1 MIEAIREI
9 GEYSIQKE
17 SLDINTTSGL
27 TNIFCEDPHGQ
38 SSKQLRVLSIEL
50 NKTGNVFSFVRVNDE
65 RFKRELIPKYLY
77 RFGSANGSNI
87 TPTSMITSIEKTFP
101 KKVLKWFS
109 QKFSELPYT
118 LNPDEI
124 RYIDSMFECL
134 KSNETEIVN
143 QLINFNDAVKAE
155 KASAMVTLVINEN
168 NTRQYLGDIQI
179 FKKILVDKSRA
190 SLSQKYNTESCA
202 ENQVCSV
209 CRSRKNEVFGFVSTY
224 TFYTVD
230 KPGMVSGG
238 FDQSLA
244 WKNYPVC
251 LSCALALEKG
261 KRYLDDYSQFRFYG
275 FNYYVIPRPLIAQS
289 REDIYE
295 TLRTFKEVDR
305 EMGGKQKITSN
316 YKKILDDANDEI
328 LGILSQKENS
338 FVCTILIYQA
348 NNSEFKI
355 EQAIEDI
362 FPSRLRELFNAKEVI
377 DTQFPTL
384 KSFKISEYRDKKKID
399 HEFTFTFECL
409 WYFLGAEKNDQNNS
423 SYFLDTVNKIFT
435 GRPVSYPFII
445 RALTRKIRRLF
456 VQDFSTKESVLRGL
470 ALLSYLYE
478 LKELGEYQDVIS
490 MTKQPESIT
499 IDTTSETNKKA
510 DALFKE
516 FSAFFNT
523 SAKRAVFLEGVLCQK
538 LLNVQYH
545 ERKATPFRVKLQ
557 GLKLDQRK
565 VQALLPEIQNK
576 LEEYQSNY
584 YRDLE
589 QLIAAYIVQSGDDW
603 RLSKDEISY
612 YFVLGMNLADQFT
625 FGKPDDGVKKNE

>member
-1 MIEAIREI
+1 MIEAIREL

-17 SLDINTTSGL
+17 GIDITSPTGL
-27 TNIFCEDPHGQ
+27 IKIFCEDPHGQ
-38 SSKQLRVLSIEL
+38 SSKPLRVLSIEL
-50 NKTGNVFSFVRVNDE
+50 NKTGDVFSFVRVNDE
-65 RFKRELIPKYLY
+65 KFKHELIPQYLY

-87 TPTSMITSIEKTFP
+87 TPTSMITSIEKTYP

-109 QKFSELPYT
+109 QKFSEAPYT
-118 LNPDEI
+118 LNSDEI
-124 RYIDSMFECL
+124 RYIHSMFECL

-143 QLINFNDAVKAE
+143 QLTNFNEAIKAE
-155 KASAMVTLVINEN
+155 KANSMITLVINEN
-168 NTRQYLGDIQI
+168 KTRQYLGNIQV
-179 FKKILVDKSRA
+179 FQKILVDKSRA
-190 SLSQKYNTESCA
+190 SLSQKYNTESRA

-209 CRSRKNEVFGFVSTY
+209 CRSRKSEVFGFVSTY

-275 FNYYVIPRPLIAQS
+275 FNYYVIPKPLVEQS

-295 TLRTFKEVDR
+295 TLRTFKDVDK
-305 EMGGKQKITSN
+305 EMGGKQKITAD
-316 YKKILDDANDEI
+316 YKKILDDTNDEI

-348 NNSEFKI
+348 SNSEFKI

-362 FPSRLRELFNAKEVI
+362 FPSRLRELFNAKEVV
-377 DTQFPTL
+377 DSKFPTL
-384 KSFKISEYRDKKKID
+384 KSFKVSEYKDNKKTEP
-399 HEFTFTFECL
+399 EFAFTFECL
-409 WYFLGAEKNDQNNS
+409 WHFFGADKNDQNNS

-435 GRPVSYPFII
+435 GRPVSYSFIL
-445 RALTRKIRRLF
+445 RALTRKIRKLF
-456 VQDFSTKESVLRGL
+456 VQNFSTKESALRGL
-470 ALLSYLYE
+470 ALLSYLHE
-478 LKELGEYQDVIS
+478 LKGLGEYQDVIS
-490 MTKQPESIT
+490 MTKLPESIT
-499 IDTTSETNKKA
+499 IDAITETNKKA

-565 VQALLPEIQNK
+565 IQALLPEIQNK

-589 QLIAAYIVQSGDDW
+589 QLISAYTVQSGDEW

-612 YFVLGMNLADQFT
+612 YFVLGMNLADQFK
-625 FGKPDDGVKKNE
+625 FGKQDDGGITG

>member
-9 GEYSIQKE
+9 GEYSISKE
-17 SLDINTTSGL
+17 GVDINSPTGFIK
-27 TNIFCEDPHGQ
+27 IFCEDPHGQ
-38 SSKQLRVLSIEL
+38 SSRQLRVLSIEL
-50 NKTGNVFSFVRVNDE
+50 NKTGDAFSFVRVNDE
-65 RFKRELIPKYLY
+65 EFKRKFIPQYLY

-87 TPTSMITSIEKTFP
+87 TPTSMITSIEKTYP

-109 QKFSELPYT
+109 QKFSEAPYT

-124 RYIDSMFECL
+124 RYINAMFECL
-134 KSNETEIVN
+134 NSNETELVN
-143 QLINFNDAVKAE
+143 QLTALNEAIKAE
-155 KASAMVTLVINEN
+155 KTNAMITLVVTEN
-168 NTRQYLGDIQI
+168 NNRQYLGDIQVFQKI
-179 FKKILVDKSRA
+179 FVAKSRA
-190 SLSQKYNTESCA
+190 SLSQKYNTESRA

-289 REDIYE
+289 RNDIYE
-295 TLRTFKEVDR
+295 TLRIFKE
-305 EMGGKQKITSN
+305 EGGKQKITKD
-316 YKKILDDANDEI
+316 YKKILDDTNDEI
-328 LGILSQKENS
+328 LGILSQRENS

-362 FPSRLRELFNAKEVI
+362 FPSRLLELFNAKDVI
-377 DTQFPTL
+377 DKSPTL
-384 KSFKISEYRDKKKID
+384 KSFNVPEFKDKKKIKD
-399 HEFTFTFECL
+399 RQFTFTFECL
-409 WYFLGAEKNDQNNS
+409 WHFFGADKNDQNNS

-435 GRPVSYPFII
+435 GRPVSYPFIL
-445 RALTRKIRRLF
+445 RALTRKIRKLF
-456 VQDFSTKESVLRGL
+456 AQDFSTKESALRGL
-470 ALLSYLYE
+470 ALLSYLHE
-478 LKELGEYQDVIS
+478 LKVLGEYQDVIS
-490 MTKQPESIT
+490 MTKPPESIT
-499 IDTTSETNKKA
+499 IDATSETNKKA
-510 DALFKE
+510 DTLFKE

-523 SAKRAVFLEGVLCQK
+523 SAKRAIFLEGVLCQK
-538 LLNVQYH
+538 LLKIQYH

-589 QLIAAYIVQSGDDW
+589 QLIAAYMVQSGDEW

-625 FGKPDDGVKKNE
+625 FGKQDDGGKKE

>member
-17 SLDINTTSGL
+17 GVDINSPTGL
-27 TNIFCEDPHGQ
+27 IKIFCEDPHGQ
-38 SSKQLRVLSIEL
+38 SSRPLRVLSIEL
-50 NKTGNVFSFVRVNDE
+50 NKTGDVFSFVRVNDE
-65 RFKRELIPKYLY
+65 EFKRELIPRYLY

-87 TPTSMITSIEKTFP
+87 TPTSMITSIEKTYP

-109 QKFSELPYT
+109 QKFSEAPYT
-118 LNPDEI
+118 LNPNEI
-124 RYIDSMFECL
+124 RYITAMFECL
-134 KSNETEIVN
+134 NSNETELVN
-143 QLINFNDAVKAE
+143 QLTTLNDAIKAE
-155 KASAMVTLVINEN
+155 KATAMITLVVNEN
-168 NTRQYLGDIQI
+168 NNRQYIGDIQVFQKI
-179 FKKILVDKSRA
+179 FVDKSRA
-190 SLSQKYNTESCA
+190 SLSQKYNTESRA

-261 KRYLDDYSQFRFYG
+261 KRYLDDFSQFRFYG
-275 FNYYVIPRPLIAQS
+275 FNYYVIPRPLIVQS
-289 REDIYE
+289 RKDIYD
-295 TLRTFKEVDR
+295 TLRIFKE
-305 EMGGKQKITSN
+305 EGGKQKITKD
-316 YKKILDDANDEI
+316 YKKILDDTNDEI
-328 LGILSQKENS
+328 LGIISQKENS

-377 DTQFPTL
+377 DTKFPTL
-384 KSFKISEYRDKKKID
+384 KSFKISEYKDKKKID
-399 HEFTFTFECL
+399 HEFTFTFACL
-409 WYFLGAEKNDQNNS
+409 WHFFGADKNDQNNS
-423 SYFLDTVNKIFT
+423 SYFLDTVNKTFT
-435 GRPVSYPFII
+435 GRPVSYPFIL
-445 RALTRKIRRLF
+445 RALTRKIRKLF
-456 VQDFSTKESVLRGL
+456 AQDFSTKESALRGL
-470 ALLSYLYE
+470 ALLSYLHE
-478 LKELGEYQDVIS
+478 LKVLGEYQDVIG
-490 MTKQPESIT
+490 MTKPPESIT
-499 IDTTSETNKKA
+499 IDATSETNKKA

-538 LLNVQYH
+538 LLKIQYH
-545 ERKATPFRVKLQ
+545 ERKATPFRAKLQ
-557 GLKLDQRK
+557 GLKLDQQK

-589 QLIAAYIVQSGDDW
+589 QLIAAYMVLSGDEW

-625 FGKPDDGVKKNE
+625 FGKQDDGGNTQ